1 MWPELLRLLE
11 NRDNPDQTVET
22 DVRAMLDAVRKHFTA
37 LFQPDW
43 CA

>member
-22 DVRAMLDAVRKHFTA
+22 DVRAALD
-37 LFQPDW
+37 W
-43 CA
+43 S